1 MNSEISREKL
11 GGRFPTYRL
20 VDFLN
25 KNLVAWDTT
34 SQHIDRIMKLKLV
47 CLGKET
53 EVSGRRGQNKRVF
66 ADYISNNRVVPRI
79 YYKPPKMKY

>member
-11 GGRFPTYRL
+11 GERFPTYRL

-34 SQHIDRIMKLKLV
+34 SQHIDRIMKVKLV
-47 CLGKET
+47 CIGKET

-66 ADYISNNRVVPRI
+66 VDYISNNRVVPRI